1 MVFVAILFLLLF
13 VGSVFYY
20 RRKLKFTLVGIA
32 SYKSASESKDYR
44 INELRVQVGL
54 IENEV
59 RDKTRIIEES
69 NSYIKE
75 LEDSLHKS
83 GEALDEVGSQY
94 EKKLGNMEANNRKL
108 SNDLVM
114 AGRDISDLKDLL
126 AEKDKVNNSL
136 IETNRGLLEKIA
148 DMKKQNMSLVSSAGG
163 YEKSNKSLREALEK
177 LRNDHNENVRKYNE
191 LAEEYEKVI
200 KECKTS
206 SDETQ
211 AADKTDKEAFD
222 EQPSLETPPDP
233 VPMEEEVDE
242 KRKEEIVA
250 EGDTPKEQEE
260 MPGDLKEE
268 EPKPVVPY
276 KTKKKKG
283 KKK

>member
-44 INELRVQVGL
+44 INELRVQIGL

-191 LAEEYEKVI
+191 LAEEYERMI
-200 KECKTS
+200 
-206 SDETQ
+206 SDEEEVT
-211 AADKTDKEAFD
+211 DKTDKEAFD
-222 EQPSLETPPDP
+222 EQPVLETLPDP
-233 VPMEEEVDE
+233 VLMEEEVDE

-250 EGDTPKEQEE
+250 EGDMPKEQEE
-260 MPGDLKEE
+260 MPYDLKKE
-268 EPKPVVPY
+268 EPQQVIPY
-276 KTKKKKG
+276 KIKKKKG